1 MLDKRYRHSHGCL
14 IFDLPYC
21 EFCINPYEYS
31 SEVLINA
38 CACTIK
44 LFSILAENDIYLKY
58 VQEIGVFKNQRRG
71 GSNIT
76 NEYTEILRIPAEVIK
91 MEF

>member
-1 MLDKRYRHSHGCL
+1 MVDKRYRHSHGCL
-14 IFDLPYC
+14 IFDFPNC

-44 LFSILAENDIYLKY
+44 LLAENDNYSKYL
-58 VQEIGVFKNQRRG
+58 QEIGVFKNQRRG